1 MIKRVLIS
9 LLGVF
14 PLLAASQ
21 VQQGNV
27 RTLERPAIAS
37 VPLPGVTLRASGDH
51 SAVITDETGR
61 FALTLPGLKSGEAYS
76 LQQVR
81 KEGYELVDP
90 GTIGRRYAYS
100 GSSPLS
106 IIMVSTSQL
115 QVEKQRIEDNAYRV
129 AEENY
134 KTRLAG
140 LEAAKKSNEI
150 TIEEYR
156 AEIEK
161 LYTSFEKY
169 QSLISSLSDHYAR
182 VDYSQLTELERE
194 INICIENGELE
205 RADSLLQL
213 AFNPAEFIAGLDSRI
228 AQAEEIINEA
238 NADLAAVLKQQE
250 KDAEYLYHLYTI
262 SLARFDNEKARFY
275 IETRAAL
282 DTTNIMWQEEA
293 ADFLMEYASDFET
306 ALMYTGRELESA
318 IATYGENS
326 YQAARAYFQIAQVY
340 LFTNDVKELKK
351 AIGYY
356 NKFIDIISSLENSE
370 VIETEFYISALIG
383 GANLFYL
390 QLFFDEAEDILNTAF
405 EAFRS
410 ASDAP
415 PFLEAYLWGHLGSV
429 YMANKK
435 YPEALDANRKAVEIA
450 EKCGLENKPA
460 YIIFLSNYG
469 RICYYRGYYDE
480 ALALLEKSIEK
491 SFEIFG
497 VVHPYSLDAYSTMSS
512 VYSRKREHGK
522 AYECSLKA
530 LEYTIETYGEGYS
543 QLGLLYSNL
552 YNDCK
557 RIGDTNQAGY
567 YMKKAEE
574 VYYNNLV
581 QCLDEGLIMNA
592 LRNYENAVRQ
602 LGVENIPSF
611 IEKAYEIGII
621 YETLER
627 ADDAKKHY
635 DAMLELMVKNGKQNT
650 PQFALCCE
658 QNGYIKKRNGNHSSA
673 YYDFLY
679 SYEYY
684 SKVEKL
690 EDRAALMAYEIAY
703 QLYQMKKYEQ
713 ALEYINN
720 AYAFYIKS
728 PFEYGKIASD
738 VIDLKKL
745 VEIKIK
751 KQE

>member
-14 PLLAASQ
+14 PLLAAAQ

-37 VPLPGVTLRASGDH
+37 VPLSGVTLRASGDH

-106 IIMVSTSQL
+106 IIMVSTPQL
-115 QVEKQRIEDNAYRV
+115 QAEKQRIEDNAYRV

-134 KTRLAG
+134 KKRLAG

-213 AFNPAEFIAGLDSRI
+213 TFNPAEFIAGLDSRI
-228 AQAEEIINEA
+228 AQAEEIIDEA

-250 KDAEYLYHLYTI
+250 KDAEYLYHLYAI

-275 IETRAAL
+275 IETRAEL
-282 DTTNIMWQEEA
+282 DTTNIKWQEEA

-318 IATYGENS
+318 IAAYGENS
-326 YQAARAYFQIAQVY
+326 YQAARAYIHIAQVY
-340 LFTNDVKELKK
+340 LMTNDAKELKK
-351 AIGYY
+351 ALEYSD
-356 NKFIDIISSLENSE
+356 KFLNIVSSLENSE
-370 VIETEFYISALIG
+370 VIETDFFVDALM
-383 GANLFYL
+383 ATSHLFYL
-390 QLFFDEAEDILNTAF
+390 LLYFDEAEDILNTAF
-405 EAFRS
+405 EAFGS
-410 ASDAP
+410 QTDATP
-415 PFLEAYLWGHLGSV
+415 YREAYLWGHLGNV
-429 YMANKK
+429 YMAKKK
-435 YPEALDANRKAVEIA
+435 YPEAMDAHRKSVEIA

-530 LEYTIETYGEGYS
+530 LEYTIETYGDGYP

-581 QCLDEGLIMNA
+581 QCLDDGLIMNA

-602 LGVENIPSF
+602 LGIENIPSF
-611 IEKAYEIGII
+611 IDKAYEIGII
-621 YETLER
+621 YETLDR

-658 QNGYIKKRNGNHSSA
+658 QNGYIKKRNSNHSSA

-703 QLYQMKKYEQ
+703 QLYQMKKYEP

-728 PFEYGKIASD
+728 PSEHDKIVSD

-745 VEIKIK
+745 IEIKIK
-751 KQE
+751 K